1 MSCRGPS
8 ETGLPPHKPKCL
20 YEVLGLSKNASV
32 HDIRVAYKTLAKKW
46 HPDRCQAK
54 ERVELAKQK
63 FQRISE
69 AYAVLVDPKKREKYD
84 RGELDHN
91 KEPIDVEEFL
101 NELRTLML
109 MHGKTFPEGIK
120 ASTIHNIPG
129 TNVPDFNEIRT
140 KLMADPVLQAQHRR
154 ELELEAQQGLQGN
167 GCGFMPVANA
177 GGAMQSLGGQED
189 VEMEAVP
196 AGGGAVDHWDAF
208 MEDSVEVLGK
218 NWFRCTL
225 CTGPRVPV
233 VVYPC
238 RKMMRTHFEQEHLCD
253 FLSFVAE
260 VFPEEGGTDPCEE
273 FKKML
278 DGMNVSENDWK
289 VCQMIDQSAR
299 QAPPPHRPNGYTHG
313 THGPGRMQASPQ
325 VPYSLSFTDLA
336 GIDASPPV
344 PLMQRTFTMQRSM
357 PNPPTESLCPD
368 WMGQVLQQ
376 AGGLGQWDS
385 ATSSS
390 SSPSSSF
397 YPSPGAQ
404 DVGFG
409 GGFAGFTMG
418 GEFGGFPNG
427 GAAAS
432 GGNAGGR
439 PPLSG
444 GAAVKGGKSSGSSC
458 ILSRKWGKR

>member
-8 ETGLPPHKPKCL
+8 KTGLPPHKPKCL
-20 YEVLGLSKNASV
+20 YEVLGLPKNASV
-32 HDIRVAYKTLAKKW
+32 QDIRVAYKSLAKKW

-54 ERVELAKQK
+54 EREELAKQN

-129 TNVPDFNEIRT
+129 TNVPDFNEIRA
-140 KLMADPVLQAQHRR
+140 KLLADPVLQAQHRR
-154 ELELEAQQGLQGN
+154 EVEMERQRGLPGV
-167 GCGFMPVANA
+167 GCDWMPPNV
-177 GGAMQSLGGQED
+177 GGAMQTVGRQGD

-238 RKMMRTHFEQEHLCD
+238 RKLMRTHFEQEHLCD
-253 FLSFVAE
+253 FLSYVEEF
-260 VFPEEGGTDPCEE
+260 FPEDGGTDACDE

-289 VCQMIDQSAR
+289 ACQMIDQSAR
-299 QAPPPHRPNGYTHG
+299 QPPPPHRPNGYTHG
-313 THGPGRMQASPQ
+313 THGPGRMQAPPQ

-357 PNPPTESLCPD
+357 PNPSTESLCPD
-368 WMGQVLQQ
+368 WMGQVLEQ

-385 ATSSS
+385 TTSSS

-444 GAAVKGGKSSGSSC
+444 GGAAKGGKSSGSSC
-458 ILSRKWGKR
+458 ILTRKWGKR